1 METPSWKTLK
11 LSLERPYKDENGVP
25 IPVLQDITP
34 QGEQIYEPKQ
44 TTSQVLGENLRRIFL
59 ERGVDFFEKTKD
71 GNLADRIAE
80 AHVDVKDTSL
90 DTSENDDDEDGP
102 SIMTS
107 EELFKMRSEITSQ
120 LFIALGEMTHARD
133 LLSAILSTPG
143 QVPHSIPGIPLPE
156 IQQQAA
162 PLAATIIRKPPPI
175 VSVQAFNTQLA
186 IGSKDEAL
194 RKASDVFR
202 AAADRLEGGR
212 LRGEK
217 YWADA
222 LKIRRGNWALIPAP
236 LPLGSATG
244 KGADKSS
251 KDFLI
256 SYGLEESSSSFRRR
270 AIGHMASLENASEEL
285 IFPFRQRTSLRVSL
299 TSGEGHTSLA
309 FSKNDSRTEDSALD
323 NLLKNSQREIVE
335 QEVFSLL
342 VHEASRLPTASA
354 KVSER
359 LIVIDS
365 ALGTELKFELAESDS
380 VTPLASRNALQQ
392 ATCDLIY
399 HSLHA
404 LLLRRHQHLKSQR
417 LSGSDAPKLDP
428 PPVLQPIIDLLQ
440 YQVFCQRVKT
450 VIEGIVT
457 ALTLAG
463 IASTLWF
470 QPVGEVGHELVNLL
484 DSRHAKTV
492 GGQCILR
499 IDRRHTVRF
508 SFLAPSTLNAHLA
521 QATLTIS
528 SIPQL
533 NQLLTDDVGRFLLQ
547 RICELGREI
556 SGDVSGIWFLD
567 LNRCVGRWEGCTL
580 NFRIDFHANS
590 TLRCTLFRL
599 DRHTPKQGESEIYHS
614 GRNDPLIPWVEGKI
628 RKALGVP

>member
-1 METPSWKTLK
+1 MEPPSWKSLK
-11 LSLERPYKDENGVP
+11 LSLERPYKDENGAP

-44 TTSQVLGENLRRIFL
+44 TPSQILGENLRRIFL

-80 AHVDVKDTSL
+80 AHVDVKDTTL
-90 DTSENDDDEDGP
+90 DTAESDDDNDGP

-107 EELFKMRSEITSQ
+107 EELYKMRMEISSQ

-143 QVPHSIPGIPLPE
+143 QAPHSIPGIPRPE
-156 IQQQAA
+156 IQQDA
-162 PLAATIIRKPPPI
+162 PLSATIIKKPPPI

-194 RKASDVFR
+194 RKASDVFK

-222 LKIRRGNWALIPAP
+222 LKIRRGNWALTPAP

-270 AIGHMASLENASEEL
+270 AIGHMASVENASEEL

-299 TSGEGHTSLA
+299 TSGEGHTST
-309 FSKNDSRTEDSALD
+309 FSKNDFRSEDTSLD
-323 NLLKNSQREIVE
+323 NLLRDAQREIVE
-335 QEVFSLL
+335 QEIFSLL

-365 ALGTELKFELAESDS
+365 ALGTELKFELVESDS
-380 VTPLASRNALQQ
+380 VTPLASRNTLQE

-404 LLLRRHQHLKSQR
+404 LLLRRHQYLKSQR
-417 LSGSDAPKLDP
+417 LSGSDAPKTDP

-440 YQVFCQRVKT
+440 YQVFCHRVKT

-457 ALTLAG
+457 ALTLAD
-463 IASTLWF
+463 ITSTLRF

-484 DSRHAKTV
+484 DNRNAKAV

-556 SGDVSGIWFLD
+556 SSNVSGIWFLD

-599 DRHTPKQGESEIYHS
+599 DRHTPKQGESEVYHS
-614 GRNDPLIPWVEGKI
+614 GRNVSLIPWVEGHI

>member
-1 METPSWKTLK
+1 MEVPSWKTLK

-25 IPVLQDITP
+25 VPVLQDITP

-44 TTSQVLGENLRRIFL
+44 TTSQLLSGNLRRIFL
-59 ERGVDFFEKTKD
+59 ERGVDFFDKTRD
-71 GNLADRIAE
+71 GNLADRIVE
-80 AHVDVKDTSL
+80 AHVDVKDTTL
-90 DTSENDDDEDGP
+90 DTDKSNEDEETP
-102 SIMTS
+102 NIMTS
-107 EELFKMRSEITSQ
+107 EDLYKMRIQITSQ

-143 QVPHSIPGIPLPE
+143 QVPHSIPGIPRQETHP
-156 IQQQAA
+156 AA
-162 PLAATIIRKPPPI
+162 PLSATIIRKPLPI

-194 RKASDVFR
+194 RKASDVFKV
-202 AAADRLEGGR
+202 AADRLEGGR

-222 LKIRRGNWALIPAP
+222 LKIRRENWALIPAP

-270 AIGHMASLENASEEL
+270 AIGHMASLENAAEGL
-285 IFPFRQRTSLRVSL
+285 IFPFRQHTLLRVSL
-299 TSGEGHTSLA
+299 TSSEGRTSLA
-309 FSKNDSRTEDSALD
+309 FSKGDSRSEDSAL
-323 NLLKNSQREIVE
+323 NNSLNNAQREIVE
-335 QEVFSLL
+335 QEIFSLL
-342 VHEASRLPTASA
+342 VHEASKLPTASA

-365 ALGTELKFELAESDS
+365 ALGTELKFELVESDS
-380 VTPLASRNALQQ
+380 VIPSASQNPLQQ

-399 HSLHA
+399 YSLHA

-417 LSGSDAPKLDP
+417 LSGNDAPKTDP

-463 IASTLWF
+463 IASTLRF
-470 QPVGEVGHELVNLL
+470 QPVGEVGHKLVNLL
-484 DSRHAKTV
+484 DNHHAKTV

-499 IDRRHTVRF
+499 IDRRHTIRF
-508 SFLAPSTLNAHLA
+508 SFLAPSTLQAHLA

-556 SGDVSGIWFLD
+556 SGEVSGIWFLD
-567 LNRCVGRWEGCTL
+567 LNQCVGRWEGCTL
-580 NFRIDFHANS
+580 YVLCQPSNMKLIIDHQQ
-590 TLRCTLFRL
+590 LP
-599 DRHTPKQGESEIYHS
+599 D
-614 GRNDPLIPWVEGKI
+614 
-628 RKALGVP
+628 

>member
-1 METPSWKTLK
+1 METPWKSLK
-11 LSLERPYKDENGVP
+11 LSLERPYKDENGAP
-25 IPVLQDITP
+25 IQVLHDITP

-44 TTSQVLGENLRRIFL
+44 TPSQVLGENLRRIFL

-90 DTSENDDDEDGP
+90 DTTESDDDEHGP

-107 EELFKMRSEITSQ
+107 EELYEMRVGITSQ

-133 LLSAILSTPG
+133 LLSSILSTHG
-143 QVPHSIPGIPLPE
+143 QAPHSIPGIPYPE
-156 IQQQAA
+156 IQQAS
-162 PLAATIIRKPPPI
+162 PLSATIIKKPPPI
-175 VSVQAFNTQLA
+175 ISVQAFNTQLA

-202 AAADRLEGGR
+202 VAADRLEGGR

-236 LPLGSATG
+236 LPLGSVTG

-270 AIGHMASLENASEEL
+270 AIGHMASVENASEEL
-285 IFPFRQRTSLRVSL
+285 IFPFRQRTLLRVSL
-299 TSGEGHTSLA
+299 TSGEGYTSLT
-309 FSKNDSRTEDSALD
+309 FSKNDSQSEDSALD
-323 NLLKNSQREIVE
+323 SLLKNAQREIVE
-335 QEVFSLL
+335 QEIFSLL

-365 ALGTELKFELAESDS
+365 ALGTELKFELVDNDS
-380 VTPLASRNALQQ
+380 AIPLASQNALQQ

-404 LLLRRHQHLKSQR
+404 LLLRRHQNLKSQR
-417 LSGSDAPKLDP
+417 LSGSDAPKTDP

-450 VIEGIVT
+450 VIEGIIT

-463 IASTLWF
+463 IASTLRF

-484 DSRHAKTV
+484 DSCHVKSV

-599 DRHTPKQGESEIYHS
+599 DRHTPKQGESEVYHS
-614 GRNDPLIPWVEGKI
+614 GHNISLIPWVEGKI
-628 RKALGVP
+628 RKALRVP